1 MKVATEAFSCPC
13 DVGRCDLGSTTGKAV
28 STLFIAVS
36 TRIYCAISRLQH
48 ARELCEPSFSRH
60 VARHNSSC
68 SGVTWRRCPKTMS
81 HVLTGPRP
89 RRRAR
94 IPAQRHS
101 PGCTFLC
108 VSPISS
114 TKPLIPQ
121 KTDRQAPGVL
131 YTAPINDRNHNGS
144 QFRPV
149 SRHTGIVTRA
159 LPTASP
165 FAKDIH

>member
-1 MKVATEAFSCPC
+1 
-13 DVGRCDLGSTTGKAV
+13 
-28 STLFIAVS
+28 
-36 TRIYCAISRLQH
+36 
-48 ARELCEPSFSRH
+48 
-60 VARHNSSC
+60 
-68 SGVTWRRCPKTMS
+68 MS

-89 RRRAR
+89 RCRAR

-108 VSPISS
+108 VSPIPS
-114 TKPLIPQ
+114 TKPSIPQ
-121 KTDRQAPGVL
+121 ETDRQAPGVL

-165 FAKDIH
+165 FAEDIH